1 MVQQVLINTVRIL
14 FLLLLQSLVV
24 SRMNLF
30 DGLILPWVYIF
41 GILMLPFSM
50 PSWGVML
57 ISFCVGLMM
66 DYLSGPMGLHASS
79 CLVIGLVLPWV
90 RRILAPREGY
100 DSTQRPTVQRMGLA
114 WYLTY
119 ASTITLAHHTW
130 FFIVEVFR
138 TSDLGYQ
145 LMKILLSSILSLLLM
160 TIGQYLIYTS
170 KN

>member
-1 MVQQVLINTVRIL
+1 
-14 FLLLLQSLVV
+14 
-24 SRMNLF
+24 
-30 DGLILPWVYIF
+30 
-41 GILMLPFSM
+41 
-50 PSWGVML
+50 
-57 ISFCVGLMM
+57 
-66 DYLSGPMGLHASS
+66 
-79 CLVIGLVLPWV
+79 
-90 RRILAPREGY
+90 
-100 DSTQRPTVQRMGLA
+100 LA